1 MAQNQ
6 KGQKMQETS
15 FLFRLTE
22 QDKEILDA
30 SAQILQQTRSAYLRS
45 LIRNSAKQLP
55 VIVQLNEGAQNEQ
68 DNA

>member
-1 MAQNQ
+1 M
-6 KGQKMQETS
+6 
-15 FLFRLTE
+15 E
-22 QDKEILDA
+22 QTTFIFQLSKNDKKLLDECA
-30 SAQILQQTRSAYLRS
+30 YALRQTKSAYLRS